1 MQYTT
6 NFPAELISEA
16 ELETLVAT
24 LQKATGKAVE
34 ITKVLVVTTEDI
46 NMTAMLDGLKDSL
59 SGPIAI
65 APKRTAGPRKTRK
78 AKKAKKAAS
87 AQPSEM
93 TAHQRKIEE
102 TGEILSVRELK
113 RRIKD
118 SFISSDDSSETSYG
132 MDGTVV
138 INQKG
143 QRFIVVDGQLVKE
156 PQS

>member
-6 NFPAELISEA
+6 KFPTELISED
-16 ELETLVAT
+16 ELDALVAT
-24 LQKATGKAVE
+24 LQKATGKQAEVST
-34 ITKVLVVTTEDI
+34 ILVVTTEDP
-46 NMTAMLDGLKDSL
+46 NMSAMLDSLKEAL

-65 APKRTAGPRKTRK
+65 APKRTSKKTRK
-78 AKKAKKAAS
+78 AKKAAK
-87 AQPSEM
+87 AQPSDEM
-93 TAHQRKIEE
+93 TAHQRRIEE

-118 SFISSDDSSETSYG
+118 SLIAPDDSTETSYG